1 MMNGQPGGN
10 LALINNNEEAQPVP
24 GNAVA
29 LRSNVPARPRNFL
42 VGDAA
47 NEDTFVRAEAANDSR
62 FIGHDKSVENPNFIM
77 TDGVEVTTATPAAK
91 KYNTEGAE
99 DAEVKE
105 KSTETVGAPTDTPDP
120 LMNVRPGA
128 DRLEEGLEQG
138 GEAAKALA
146 GVERVKSG
154 MRNWLN
160 KKKEENSATLERIE
174 SAAAI
179 AGKGLDWF
187 HKQRMLKVVGGA
199 ALLGAAFTAAAPV
212 AITVGVAFKALSAT
226 AATKAMYDSMATR
239 LNKQYE
245 EMGDVSQ
252 LRKTTMK
259 AGALVV
265 AGAAGFFGSQIV
277 GDMIQESGILDKI
290 KELRIPDLFPA
301 YAGTVPTQY
310 AGTMPALD
318 ELGNNQGVAPAAVD
332 NTGWSNNQGGNV
344 ATPGQGTTSFGSEF
358 GPGDRPEVTKP
369 NVSQGS
375 WNSASVNS
383 QPGSVAQGVATP
395 GPTAMSTPSGV
406 TSSQPAFGFDA
417 ASAAPV
423 GSVEFRDP
431 DNNILGWKLPDESFM
446 KPDGTITQ
454 TPTPDKWVDPV
465 TEGERAV
472 FSSNLPETNTQAF
485 TPHKFDLGVEESHI
499 KPPEVKVDVAPVLPT
514 DDVWRAGEGV
524 LVDSNGQSVQ
534 SGFSSAPTEAPV
546 APQASGVPTKPVEL
560 GTITPA
566 ELKPLDVGSNGPAA
580 TTMASSPEVVNVAG
594 TPAVA
599 DTPLSE
605 AERLHL
611 EEMSRPNPDAV
622 VAPEPVQAV
631 TAAPAQAQPFKMN
644 FAPDPTSPM
653 TVQDMQQA
661 TKFNNLML
669 SKSFDQDLMAA
680 AKAVDGDKSLFGS
693 FGDKGALL
701 VRNNFVDV
709 IKNNPQLTIEGLL
722 NADPASLSTKEA
734 GMLKEARGVLRR
746 MITEEYLSNPA
757 NGQVKIID
765 ALEKANKVPF
775 FPKGRWSEL
784 ED

>member
-29 LRSNVPARPRNFL
+29 LRSNVPAAPRNFL
-42 VGDAA
+42 V
-47 NEDTFVRAEAANDSR
+47 TPPANDGTYKVPNMQQEALNDPR
-62 FIGHDKSVENPNFIM
+62 FSVIGK
-77 TDGVEVTTATPAAK
+77 
-91 KYNTEGAE
+91 TEGGDDIIGEAE
-99 DAEVKE
+99 KARRFNIDDAVDTEIKE
-105 KSTETVGAPTDTPDP
+105 TTTGNAEELSTVDP

-179 AGKGLDWF
+179 AGKGPDWF

-465 TEGERAV
+465 AEGERTV
-472 FSSNLPETNTQAF
+472 FASNQAETNTQAF
-485 TPHKFDLGVEESHI
+485 TPNKFDLGVEESHI

-580 TTMASSPEVVNVAG
+580 TTMASSPEVANVAG
-594 TPAVA
+594 APAVA